1 MSRLPACG
9 FMGNTQLPKGL
20 GSISPDTGGSQV
32 PYLPTGSSPSSSPPS
47 NAAPPAPSCP
57 QGARPCP
64 RSALLHPGP
73 QPGTLAL
80 PPTLP
85 WLPSFRPPRL
95 GSAWMFPFQMSHL
108 LTTLSESDP
117 SSPAPVPSRSRHSLL
132 SLHGAYCDN
141 MAICLR
147 LFVSSLVYCL
157 APWQASYLRLLPKAK
172 EYVFL
177 IHQFIPVGNFWY
189 IVGACVSQYK
199 IGYAAVTNISRLH

>member
-1 MSRLPACG
+1 MLPRPLHPAPREPGPVRAWPFC
-9 FMGNTQLPKGL
+9 TLVH
-20 GSISPDTGGSQV
+20 SPGR
-32 PYLPTGSSPSSSPPS
+32 SPSL
-47 NAAPPAPSCP
+47 
-57 QGARPCP
+57 P
-64 RSALLHPGP
+64 RCLGCLPFALH
-73 QPGTLAL
+73 
-80 PPTLP
+80 
-85 WLPSFRPPRL
+85 
-95 GSAWMFPFQMSHL
+95 GSAWMFPFQMSHP

-141 MAICLR
+141 VAICLR

-157 APWQASYLRLLPKAK
+157 APWQASYLRLLPKSK

-199 IGYAAVTNISRLH
+199 IGYAAVTNISRSH